1 MNNSNIYTV
10 EMSDFKAI
18 DFFGN
23 LNIENVGD
31 SKTQETLIELVE
43 ELSDIEVKG
52 DTSQQPNFTDLKLV
66 FIAGRL
72 MSKYDECV
80 EPVADSELAWNVY
93 SSYLYFY
100 NDDKNTSIT
109 GLDDFKQA
117 IETYI
122 FFMFHPN
129 GDDDSIIDKLESLL
143 EGVDLSNENIP
154 LFVKNALSKYGDKD
168 STEDI
173 IEEVKEEDEEFS
185 FIPLDKAA
193 QQFVPP
199 MQLKTIKSNMEFND
213 VRERLNRVVSEMPMP
228 YDTDGVKKKMAMLH
242 YFSSS
247 SDWYIIEKD
256 SSKEQ
261 YQAFGYTVL
270 NGDYENAELG
280 YISIEELK
288 ENEDAGVELDIYFE
302 PTLLSEVTDGMYD
315 DSEDEIDEVVEDEI
329 DEVVED
335 EIDEVVEDEI
345 KSDAVESD
353 EVKLLRIGIDDMED
367 MRRLF
372 KKGSSQYKSVS
383 NDIKDVE
390 DMISI
395 LK

>member
-31 SKTQETLIELVE
+31 SKTKETLIELVQ
-43 ELSDIEVKG
+43 ELADIDAKG
-52 DTSQQPNFTDLKLV
+52 DASKQPNFTDLKLV

-72 MSKYDECV
+72 MSNQSDSEVV
-80 EPVADSELAWNVY
+80 EPISDSELAWNVY

-100 NDDKNTSIT
+100 NDEKNTSIN

-143 EGVDLSNENIP
+143 EGVDLSNKNIP
-154 LFVKNALSKYGDKD
+154 LFVKNALSKYADKD
-168 STEDI
+168 STEDVV
-173 IEEVKEEDEEFS
+173 EDVEDEEFS
-185 FIPLDKAA
+185 FIPLSKEA

-199 MQLKTIKSNMEFND
+199 MQLKTIKSNIEFND
-213 VRERLNRVVSEMPMP
+213 VRERLNKVVSEMPMP
-228 YDTDGVKKKMAMLH
+228 YDTDGVKKKIAMLH
-242 YFSSS
+242 YFSPS
-247 SDWYIIEKD
+247 SDWYIIERD

-261 YQAFGYTVL
+261 HQAFGYTVL

-280 YISIEELK
+280 YISVEELK
-288 ENEDAGVELDIYFE
+288 ENENLGVELDIYFE

-315 DSEDEIDEVVEDEI
+315 DSEEEEE
-329 DEVVED
+329 
-335 EIDEVVEDEI
+335 EI
-345 KSDAVESD
+345 KEDADVEIEEGVDEEVSEVESVQ
-353 EVKLLRIGIDDMED
+353 VKSLRNDIKDIED
-367 MRRLF
+367 MRRLYEE
-372 KKGSSQYKSVS
+372 GSNEYEAISK
-383 NDIKDVE
+383 DIKDIE
-390 DMISI
+390 DMIKI